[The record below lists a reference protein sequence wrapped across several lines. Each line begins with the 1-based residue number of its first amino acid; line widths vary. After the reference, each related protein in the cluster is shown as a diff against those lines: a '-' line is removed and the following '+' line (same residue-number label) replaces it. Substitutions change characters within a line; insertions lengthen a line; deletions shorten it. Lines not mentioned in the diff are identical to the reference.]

1 MEICVN
7 GVSKIYGKG
16 ESQIIAL
23 DQADMVIGETDFL
36 SIMGPSGSGKSTL
49 LHIISGLDT
58 PTRGT
63 VTYNGRNIHRGSDKE
78 LSALRRQK
86 VGFVFQQFHLLPVLT
101 VRENILMPLLLDRRK
116 PDEEYLSFLMEILGL
131 KNRLDHLPGQL
142 SGGQKQRA
150 AIARAL
156 SAKPEIIF
164 ADEPTGNLDSRNG
177 KEVMELLLA
186 IHREMKK
193 ALVIIT
199 HDPRIAEQAGRQFV
213 MGDGILREVERL

>member
-16 ESQIIAL
+16 DGQITAL
-23 DQADMVIGETDFL
+23 DQADMVIGESDFL

-58 PTRGT
+58 PTKGT
-63 VTYNGRNIHRGSDKE
+63 VTYDGRNIHSGSDKE

-101 VRENILMPLLLDRRK
+101 VRENIRMPLLLDRRK
-116 PDEEYLSFLMEILGL
+116 PDEEYLSYLIEILGL

-156 SAKPEIIF
+156 SARPEIIF

-177 KEVMELLLA
+177 KEVMELLLT
-186 IHREMKK
+186 IHRELKK

-199 HDPRIAEQAGRQFV
+199 HDPQIAEQAGRQFV
-213 MGDGILREVERL
+213 MSDGILREVERL

>member
-16 ESQIIAL
+16 DGRITAL
-23 DQADMVIGETDFL
+23 DQADMVIGESDFL
-36 SIMGPSGSGKSTL
+36 TIMGPSGSGKSTL

-58 PTRGT
+58 PTKGT
-63 VTYNGRNIHRGSDKE
+63 VTYDGRNIHSGSDKE

-101 VRENILMPLLLDRRK
+101 VRENIRMPLLLDRRK
-116 PDEEYLSFLMEILGL
+116 PDEEYLSYLIEILGL

-142 SGGQKQRA
+142 SGGQKQRV

-156 SAKPEIIF
+156 SARPEIIF

-177 KEVMELLLA
+177 KEVMELLLT
-186 IHREMKK
+186 IHRELKK

-199 HDPRIAEQAGRQFV
+199 HDPQIAEQAGRQFV
-213 MGDGILREVERL
+213 MSDGILREVERL

>member
-16 ESQIIAL
+16 DGRITAL
-23 DQADMVIGETDFL
+23 DQADMVIGESDFL

-58 PTRGT
+58 PTKGT
-63 VTYNGRNIHRGSDKE
+63 VTYDGRNIHSGSDKE

-101 VRENILMPLLLDRRK
+101 VRENIRMPLLLDRRK
-116 PDEEYLSFLMEILGL
+116 PDEEYLSYLIEILGL

-156 SAKPEIIF
+156 SARPEIIF

-177 KEVMELLLA
+177 KEVMELLLT
-186 IHREMKK
+186 IHRELKK

-199 HDPRIAEQAGRQFV
+199 HDPQIAEQAGRQFV
-213 MGDGILREVERL
+213 MSDGILREVERL

>member
-164 ADEPTGNLDSRNG
+164 ADVN
-177 KEVMELLLA
+177 
-186 IHREMKK
+186 
-193 ALVIIT
+193 
-199 HDPRIAEQAGRQFV
+199 
-213 MGDGILREVERL
+213 

>member
-16 ESQIIAL
+16 DGRITAL
-23 DQADMVIGETDFL
+23 DQADMVIGESDFL

-58 PTRGT
+58 PTKGT
-63 VTYNGRNIHRGSDKE
+63 VTYDGRNIHSGSDKE

-101 VRENILMPLLLDRRK
+101 VRENIRMPLLLDRRK
-116 PDEEYLSFLMEILGL
+116 PDEEYLSYLIEILGL

-156 SAKPEIIF
+156 SARPEIIF
-164 ADEPTGNLDSRNG
+164 ADEPTGNLDTRNG
-177 KEVMELLLA
+177 KEVMELLLT
-186 IHREMKK
+186 IHRELKK

-199 HDPRIAEQAGRQFV
+199 HDPQIAEQAGRQFV
-213 MGDGILREVERL
+213 MSDGILREVERL

>member
-213 MGDGILREVERL
+213 MADGILREVERL

>member
-16 ESQIIAL
+16 DGRITAL
-23 DQADMVIGETDFL
+23 DQADMVIGESDFL
-36 SIMGPSGSGKSTL
+36 TIMGPSGSGKSTL

-58 PTRGT
+58 PTKGT
-63 VTYNGRNIHRGSDKE
+63 VTYDGRNIHSGSDKE

-101 VRENILMPLLLDRRK
+101 VRENIRMPLLLDRRK
-116 PDEEYLSFLMEILGL
+116 PDEEYLSYLIEILGL

-156 SAKPEIIF
+156 SARPEIIF
-164 ADEPTGNLDSRNG
+164 ADEPTGNLDSG
-177 KEVMELLLA
+177 
-186 IHREMKK
+186 
-193 ALVIIT
+193 T
-199 HDPRIAEQAGRQFV
+199 GRKLWNFC
-213 MGDGILREVERL
+213 

>member
-101 VRENILMPLLLDRRK
+101 VRENIWMPLLLDRRK

-213 MGDGILREVERL
+213 MADGILREVERL

>member
-193 ALVIIT
+193 ALGIIT

>member
-16 ESQIIAL
+16 DGRITAL
-23 DQADMVIGETDFL
+23 DQADMVIGESDFL

-63 VTYNGRNIHRGSDKE
+63 VTYDGRNIHCGSDKE

-101 VRENILMPLLLDRRK
+101 VRENIRMPLLLDRRK
-116 PDEEYLSFLMEILGL
+116 PDEEYLSYLIEILGL

-156 SAKPEIIF
+156 SARPEIIF

-177 KEVMELLLA
+177 KEVMELLLT
-186 IHREMKK
+186 IHRELKK

-199 HDPRIAEQAGRQFV
+199 HDPQIAEQAGRQFV
-213 MGDGILREVERL
+213 MSDGILREVERL

>member
-16 ESQIIAL
+16 DGRITAL
-23 DQADMVIGETDFL
+23 DQADMVIGESDFL
-36 SIMGPSGSGKSTL
+36 TIMGPSGSGKSTL

-58 PTRGT
+58 PTKGT
-63 VTYNGRNIHRGSDKE
+63 VTYDGRNIHSGSDKE

-101 VRENILMPLLLDRRK
+101 VRENIRMPLLLDRRK
-116 PDEEYLSFLMEILGL
+116 PDEEYLSYLIEILGL

-156 SAKPEIIF
+156 SARPEIIF

-177 KEVMELLLA
+177 KEVMELLLT
-186 IHREMKK
+186 IHRELKK

-199 HDPRIAEQAGRQFV
+199 HDPQIAEQAGRQFV
-213 MGDGILREVERL
+213 MSDGILREVERL

>member
-16 ESQIIAL
+16 DGQITAL
-23 DQADMVIGETDFL
+23 DQADMVIGESDFL
-36 SIMGPSGSGKSTL
+36 TIMGPSGSGKSTL

-58 PTRGT
+58 PTKGT
-63 VTYNGRNIHRGSDKE
+63 VTYDGRNIHSGSDKE

-101 VRENILMPLLLDRRK
+101 VRENIRMPLLLDRRK
-116 PDEEYLSFLMEILGL
+116 PDEEYLSYLIEILGL

-156 SAKPEIIF
+156 SARPEIIF

-177 KEVMELLLA
+177 KEVMELLLT
-186 IHREMKK
+186 IHRELKK

-199 HDPRIAEQAGRQFV
+199 HDPQIAEQAGRQFV
-213 MGDGILREVERL
+213 MSDGILREVERL